1 MTGTLT
7 IKDNSAKLI
16 VGIAEDIEEE
26 VDESVYITLVGVDA
40 ATSVVINGTYVPEI
54 TVPEETPKID
64 KPVAGDPITDDDG
77 GIIEIPIIDRGDPYE
92 EAPEVIITGK
102 GFGATGIV
110 LLDAQGYA
118 SEIRITRSGLNY
130 KKNTP
135 TNSNVRCIID
145 SFTLISPG
153 IKYTSPPKVYV
164 NGELLVAR
172 AEIDDR
178 GYVVSVKV
186 LDRTKTYSRTPKV
199 EFVGGGGGGAIAMP
213 SMVCLEE
220 EDLKKRGAVKIGT
233 GKYIDCP

>member
-1 MTGTLT
+1 MLSHKLLDKEILNVGEKLFAIILILLESIQPLPSVT
-7 IKDNSAKLI
+7 IN
-16 VGIAEDIEEE
+16 V
-26 VDESVYITLVGVDA
+26 
-40 ATSVVINGTYVPEI
+40 YVPET
-54 TVPEETPKID
+54 TVPEETPKVD
-64 KPVAGDPITDDDG
+64 KPTAGDPITDDDG
-77 GIIEIPIIDRGDPYE
+77 GIIEVPISDPGDPYE

-110 LLDAQGYA
+110 LLDAQGYV
-118 SEIRITRSGLNY
+118 SEIRVTRSGLNY

-135 TNSNVRCIID
+135 ENNNVSCIID

-164 NGELLVAR
+164 DGELLVAK

-186 LDRTKTYSRTPKV
+186 LDRTKTYSKTPRV
-199 EFVGGGGGGAIAMP
+199 QFVGGGGAGAIAMP

-220 EDLKKRGAVKIGT
+220 QDLKKRGAVKIGT